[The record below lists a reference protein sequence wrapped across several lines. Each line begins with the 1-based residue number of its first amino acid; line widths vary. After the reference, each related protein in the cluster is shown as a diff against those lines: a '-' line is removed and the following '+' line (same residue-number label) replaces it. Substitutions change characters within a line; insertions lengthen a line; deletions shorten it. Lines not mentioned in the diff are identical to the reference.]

1 MSAYD
6 SVRLALA
13 GESSWE
19 CKQAEIEKRFCLK
32 HFTDADIFI
41 SIFTHGSFGVHDVSD
56 SGKAFGRLGD
66 SFISYFLTLR
76 LVELDREDIE
86 PARAELMLLASNV
99 VLELCARKMGLSDY
113 VLHRELHKSRRDASY
128 GKRFADSF
136 EALVGAIAFVHGPMD
151 ACQFL
156 DERLWKFRE
165 EFLLQFETKEALT
178 RLRAKHWATI
188 ERLCQRYKRPNPTMT
203 VVFEGGM
210 YKATVAV
217 GSVTLMRMSPIEER
231 ARTRVMRNM
240 IEVLAAPP
248 HGSPE

>member
-13 GESSWE
+13 GGSSWE
-19 CKQAEIEKRFCLK
+19 YKQAEIEKRFCLK
-32 HFTDADIFI
+32 HFIDRDIFV
-41 SIFTHGSFGVHDVSD
+41 SVFTHGSFGVHDVSD

-66 SFISYFLTLR
+66 SFISYYLTLR

-86 PARAELMLLASNV
+86 AARAEHMLLASNV
-99 VLELCARKMGLSDY
+99 VLELCARKMGLCDY
-113 VLHRELHKSRRDASY
+113 VLHRKLHKSRRGPSY

-136 EALVGAIAFVHGPMD
+136 EALVGAIAYVHGPMD

-178 RLRAKHWATI
+178 KLRAKHWATI
-188 ERLCQRYKRPNPTMT
+188 VRLCHRYKQPEPTMD

-210 YKATVAV
+210 HKATVTV
-217 GSVTLMRMSPIEER
+217 GSLILMRMSPIEER
-231 ARTRVMRNM
+231 ARTRVMRNV
-240 IEVLAAPP
+240 IEFLAKPP
-248 HGSPE
+248 HGSLE